1 MRIREIAEV
10 RRRFGYRRIHV
21 LLVREGWPINHKR
34 VYRLYRELG
43 LHGRPRG
50 KRKRASALRV
60 PLPAPTRINEHWSM
74 DFVSDQLADG
84 RRFRVLTVVDNLSR
98 EAIVLEADF
107 SLSGKKVA
115 RALERVSKQ
124 RPMPH
129 VIRVD
134 NGSEFA
140 GRALDAWA
148 YWKQV
153 KLDFIRPGKPSD
165 NAYIESFNGR
175 LREECLN
182 DQVFLSIEDA
192 QQKLEAWRIDYN
204 EVRPHSSLENRTPRE
219 FTRIQSEN
227 RTAEPLILNFQ
238 PV

>member
-1 MRIREIAEV
+1 MTCSPKTGQFR
-10 RRRFGYRRIHV
+10 
-21 LLVREGWPINHKR
+21 
-34 VYRLYRELG
+34 
-43 LHGRPRG
+43 RG
-50 KRKRASALRV
+50 KIGDNAVLDPTGGTGHETESIYRGTDHLRAQRASALRV

-98 EAIVLEADF
+98 EAILLEADF
-107 SLSGKKVA
+107 SLTGKKVA

-134 NGSEFA
+134 SGSEFA

-148 YWKQV
+148 YWKKV

-227 RTAEPLILNFQ
+227 RTADPLIVNFQ